1 MNSKKIMSVFG
12 VAMLFAQ
19 MGFAD
24 VSQEITADEAQGIE
38 QQIPLRMRESEIGLA
53 EVQNHA
59 IGIKKFRAFAIGT
72 KFFKQLRSKLS

>member
-12 VAMLFAQ
+12 VAILFAQ

-38 QQIPLRMRESEIGLA
+38 QQMQEIVSTNEEADAALLL
-53 EVQNHA
+53 
-59 IGIKKFRAFAIGT
+59 KKQPVEATQEAAT
-72 KFFKQLRSKLS
+72 NN